1 MPCGFGGTGLVEFTL
16 PQEDRWAFRHLP
28 IPVQIKLFTDV
39 LHSLGGAQRT
49 WLLELAKDNGLR
61 AWAQTRACSRFSWR
75 RLQGLRLLTALGGG
89 GVDILS
95 LLADRRAIFQ
105 AQGAE
110 LAVDHPAADV
120 IDALLDMASGASSI
134 ARFAAQESLL
144 RMGNAVVEPLASYLS
159 SHDGPGV
166 VGALEVSLG
175 LADPR
180 FLPACLVLS
189 QDESPRVRAVTAA
202 LLGHLGGGEAVGE
215 LQKLLEDAV
224 PEVRSAAASAMG
236 RLNHWPAAPAVAKL
250 IGDTDWNVR
259 KQAVL
264 ALDALWA
271 PGKLLLR
278 RSLTGGRALPTAA
291 SRNEPEYP
299 RGGNGKGR

>member
-1 MPCGFGGTGLVEFTL
+1 M
-16 PQEDRWAFRHLP
+16 
-28 IPVQIKLFTDV
+28 
-39 LHSLGGAQRT
+39 
-49 WLLELAKDNGLR
+49 
-61 AWAQTRACSRFSWR
+61 
-75 RLQGLRLLTALGGG
+75 
-89 GVDILS
+89 
-95 LLADRRAIFQ
+95 
-105 AQGAE
+105 
-110 LAVDHPAADV
+110 

-189 QDESPRVRAVTAA
+189 QDESPRVR
-202 LLGHLGGGEAVGE
+202 GGDGE

-278 RSLTGGRALPTAA
+278 RSLTGGRALAHGGV
-291 SRNEPEYP
+291 PE
-299 RGGNGKGR
+299 